1 MTPGGDAVQLGMAE
15 RLRYER
21 LIVKLRWVAIAWI
34 LSLALFG
41 EQARAGGVAECTALA
56 VILVCS
62 AYFTATAYR
71 KEKPACF
78 GRRAFVIDF
87 ASVTLA
93 MALSGGVQS
102 LAVALY
108 WPTILTA
115 SLRFRG
121 RDALGVAL
129 LALLSLI
136 WIGTIHHGSAVLFEG
151 TEIALRAGGFVA
163 TALAGSALARRLRY
177 EATRRALAA
186 KEHES
191 AGARLRRAAF
201 LDAVAT
207 IRREMQDPDAV
218 IQAVLAPIRLKTD
231 ATTVALLVADH
242 DRGVLRVHAAG
253 GASAERLRGLK
264 LPYDGSLVGEC
275 ALWAR
280 RVIASAAHSGRR
292 FQDAYEA
299 RHGVALSSV
308 LCVPLSQS
316 ASVVGVLALID
327 RRGLDAFTEEDL
339 EFALSAAEHVADALR
354 DALSRHEGH
363 RQITE
368 MAAFHGLSRVLADG
382 IRREEITSGLL
393 EEAMKA
399 ARADSGCVL
408 LLDPDTG
415 RLRPEVVRTP
425 HHAYQ
430 LPGVFLGEGAIGRAA
445 MERLPAV
452 IAPLGREPLLLK
464 LAGGRAASA
473 ALLVPLVTG
482 NLLAGVVVL
491 IRAVAFESHA
501 LATVRGL
508 VEQAAITFENEHLR
522 ETVRSGYL
530 KTIRALA
537 ETVDAKDPYTRQHS
551 ERVARYSRA
560 IAEELRLPA
569 GQIETIE
576 VGALL
581 HDIGKIGIS
590 EAVLAKPGRLTA
602 EEFAQMKLHPVIGAK
617 IVAPLSFP
625 SDLVALVRHHHERL
639 DGRGYPDGLGGTDL
653 ALSARIVT
661 VADCFDAMGS
671 DRAYRRALSLSSIIA
686 ELRRSAGSQF
696 DPEVVDA
703 FLSVLDR
710 RGRELVP
717 RLP

>member
-1 MTPGGDAVQLGMAE
+1 
-15 RLRYER
+15 
-21 LIVKLRWVAIAWI
+21 
-34 LSLALFG
+34 
-41 EQARAGGVAECTALA
+41 
-56 VILVCS
+56 
-62 AYFTATAYR
+62 
-71 KEKPACF
+71 
-78 GRRAFVIDF
+78 
-87 ASVTLA
+87 
-93 MALSGGVQS
+93 
-102 LAVALY
+102 
-108 WPTILTA
+108 
-115 SLRFRG
+115 
-121 RDALGVAL
+121 
-129 LALLSLI
+129 
-136 WIGTIHHGSAVLFEG
+136 
-151 TEIALRAGGFVA
+151 
-163 TALAGSALARRLRY
+163 
-177 EATRRALAA
+177 
-186 KEHES
+186 
-191 AGARLRRAAF
+191 
-201 LDAVAT
+201 
-207 IRREMQDPDAV
+207 
-218 IQAVLAPIRLKTD
+218 
-231 ATTVALLVADH
+231 
-242 DRGVLRVHAAG
+242 
-253 GASAERLRGLK
+253 
-264 LPYDGSLVGEC
+264 
-275 ALWAR
+275 
-280 RVIASAAHSGRR
+280 
-292 FQDAYEA
+292 
-299 RHGVALSSV
+299 
-308 LCVPLSQS
+308 
-316 ASVVGVLALID
+316 
-327 RRGLDAFTEEDL
+327 
-339 EFALSAAEHVADALR
+339 
-354 DALSRHEGH
+354 
-363 RQITE
+363 
-368 MAAFHGLSRVLADG
+368 
-382 IRREEITSGLL
+382 
-393 EEAMKA
+393 MKA

-625 SDLVALVRHHHERL
+625 SDLVALVRHRHERL